1 MCTPKLLFMKKI
13 MFLATILLF
22 VACNQKKSN
31 ETSEDTEDNKQLA
44 ILLENYYNQRMN
56 LYPMEST
63 MNGDTRYNNLLPADF
78 TDSYRKKLKTF
89 YTAYND
95 SISKYNEDELNN
107 NDKKSYS
114 IFKYQMEMEL
124 KGLSIIGASYFPFDQ
139 FNGIPLTLGQMGGG
153 TGIQPFKTVKDYDNW
168 LQRVAAFT
176 TWSDSAIV
184 YFKKGISSNYMLPK
198 SVVIKMIP
206 QMNAMLT
213 KDASSSLFYSPIK
226 SMPASFSESDK
237 KRLTAS
243 FIDVIN
249 NQLVP
254 SYKKLGDFLKN
265 EYLPK
270 ARTTTGI
277 NALSGGD
284 AYYNYLVKYWTTTD
298 KNPQEIYNT
307 GLSEVKRI
315 KTIMER
321 IKDSVGFKG
330 DLNAF
335 FSYMKTDKKFMPY
348 KTPAEVLA
356 AFNAIHTKMEPNL
369 KKMFTLVPKTKF
381 EIRQTEAFRAASAS
395 AEYYQGLPD
404 GSRPGIFY
412 VPIVDATKF
421 NTTSGMESLFL
432 HEAIPGHHY
441 QCSLQIENE
450 KLPKFRRFIWYG
462 AYGEGYA
469 LYCESLG
476 KELGLYTDP
485 YQYMGALGDEMH
497 RAIRLVVDVAMHT
510 GKMTR
515 EDAIK
520 YMMDNEAISEE
531 GAVAEIERY
540 MVMPAQALSYKT
552 GALKIRELREKYSK
566 ELGPKFSIS
575 AFHGEFLKD
584 GCMPLGIM
592 EKSMDTWAE
601 TQK

>member
-1 MCTPKLLFMKKI
+1 MKKLLF
-13 MFLATILLF
+13 LTTIVLF
-22 VACNQKKSN
+22 VACNQKKDNAASMN
-31 ETSEDTEDNKQLA
+31 TEDNKELA
-44 ILLENYYNQRMN
+44 TLLENYYNQRMQ
-56 LYPMEST
+56 LYPMEAT
-63 MNGDTRYNNLLPADF
+63 MNGDTHYNNLLPADF
-78 TDSYRKKLKTF
+78 TDSYRQKLSTF
-89 YTAYND
+89 FTSYND
-95 SISKYNEDELNN
+95 SISKYNEAELND
-107 NDKKSYS
+107 NDKKSYA

-124 KGLSIIGASYFPFDQ
+124 KGLTFIGTTHFPFDQ
-139 FNGIPLTLGQMGGG
+139 FNALPLTLGQMGGG

-168 LQRVAAFT
+168 LERAAAFKN
-176 TWSDSAIV
+176 WSDSAIV
-184 YFKKGISSNYMLPK
+184 YFKKGMAKNYMLPK
-198 SVVIKMIP
+198 AVVVKMIP
-206 QMNAMLT
+206 QMNAMVT
-213 KDASSSLFYSPIK
+213 KDATSSLFYTPIK
-226 SMPASFSESDK
+226 LMPATFSESDK

-243 FIDVIN
+243 FIEVIN

-270 ARTTTGI
+270 ARLTTGI
-277 NALSGGD
+277 NALSGG
-284 AYYNYLVKYWTTTD
+284 AEYYNYLVKFWTTTD
-298 KNPQEIYNT
+298 KTPEEIYTT

-315 KTIMER
+315 KVIMES

-335 FSYMKTDKKFMPY
+335 FTYMKTDKKFMPY
-348 KTPAEVLA
+348 KTPTEVLD
-356 AFNAIHTKMEPNL
+356 AFKNIHTKMEPNL
-369 KKMFTLVPKTKF
+369 KKLFTLVPKTKF

-395 AEYYQGLPD
+395 AEYYQGLAD

-515 EDAIK
+515 EEAIK
-520 YMMDNEAISEE
+520 YMMENEAISED

-540 MVMPAQALSYKT
+540 MVMPGQALSYKT
-552 GALKIRELREKYSK
+552 GALKIRELREKYNK
-566 ELGPKFSIS
+566 ALGDKFSIS
-575 AFHGEFLKD
+575 AFHAEFLKD

-601 TQK
+601 MQK